1 MPENN
6 REEVKFDVEGVRK
19 TSSDNPDGPKYTE
32 KTVNLPSSETQGYT
46 PDVDAEFERNCKI
59 VADTLG
65 KYKQWKNDPEGY
77 ISLLGGLVQPKLTG
91 TLAQMADNLN
101 FLRYEST
108 DIVRMPKYMQYEDQ
122 KTLSTAL
129 NAIKTTLGNVTGQVS
144 TNYDLLRSVYDNDV
158 RDGGTVAKRVA
169 KGIMQTLGKDMLKKE
184 FEKSRLSPALPAS
197 LAQGSMYQVSGK
209 NGTLGGAILGSLWDM
224 VSGKGDI
231 KGGDVIYNQAK
242 ISEDSRAANYTK
254 FADPYL
260 GGNAKKL
267 GDTIADVQKFL
278 SDAGYMAGY
287 KDYAGFEL
295 GSNHLWKTEIYP
307 YKSKHG
313 DTCTPPLPAYY
324 LPALWTTSDRYD
336 SSRPKSDILL
346 NALNLNWDYE
356 IQKTVARLEPNEV
369 KDLSDKFVNNLISNL
384 SARLGFKSSSNRAIG
399 NEWRQFSF
407 SRNCP
412 VVSYDLNFGTMRT
425 EAQQLFNGSAIEIFS
440 GMQYN
445 ATLNLSIIDDVYQ
458 SMHKYWTHY
467 INSIYDI
474 NTHSIAPYYNM
485 AFEIVLTI
493 FRSAYKINQ
502 KYRFIAVP
510 IEYTPR
516 LDGQQDPTEARI
528 DMTFGII
535 GLIQPDGKSK
545 NLYRDENISRGQSVN
560 TRYGMPAAD
569 NEVQYTDQDP
579 SELTWQDIMINMGN
593 NEK

>member
-242 ISEDSRAANYTK
+242 ISDDSRAANYDK
-254 FADPYL
+254 FPDPYV
-260 GGNAKKL
+260 GGSHINSFGK
-267 GDTIADVQKFL
+267 TIADIQKTL
-278 SDAGYMAGY
+278 VDKGYAAGYR
-287 KDYAGFEL
+287 DYAGFEL
-295 GSNHLWKTEIYP
+295 GTNHLWKIEMYP
-307 YKSKHG
+307 YQSKHG
-313 DTCTPPLPAYY
+313 GKTCTPPLPSYY
-324 LPALWTTSDRYD
+324 LPALWTMSDRYE
-336 SSRPKSDILL
+336 SSRPKSNILL

-356 IQKTVARLEPNEV
+356 IQKTVARMEPNEV
-369 KDLSDKFVNNLISNL
+369 KDLSDKFVNKLISNL
-384 SARLGFKSSSNRAIG
+384 ASRLGGKSESNRAIG
-399 NEWRQFSF
+399 NDWRQFNF
-407 SRNCP
+407 SDHLP

-445 ATLNLSIIDDVYQ
+445 ATLNLSIIDDVYL

-493 FRSAYKINQ
+493 FRAGYKINE
-502 KYRFIAVP
+502 KYHFIAVP

-535 GLIQPDGKSK
+535 GLIVPQMKKGSIYA
-545 NLYRDENISRGQSVN
+545 NQNIQRGQSVKN
-560 TRYGMPAAD
+560 TDGNSAGGYVVI
-569 NEVQYTDQDP
+569 NQDP
-579 SELTWQDIMINMGN
+579 SELTWNDIMINMGN
-593 NEK
+593 NLE